1 MKTGLL
7 TYHFGH
13 NYGAMLQ
20 AYAMQAILRRLGH
33 DPRFIYY
40 RQDFT
45 FVSKY
50 EREKI
55 RSLKALVKALPFMLL
70 RTKLRDRFD
79 RFEEFLASE
88 LALTKRYPTIDALM
102 QDLPDVEAYVCGS
115 DQIWNLQNGVMGY
128 FFGKFVPESCRL
140 ISYAPSMGNDIMPD
154 EHREEVRELLKRF
167 DAISVREESGRKLI
181 QELTDKPV
189 AKVIDPVFLVEDEA
203 WHSLERAPNID
214 VPYIAFYSLESSPRT
229 SRIVKRLAKTLKMP
243 VVVLGKGGSFVFT
256 CRTKIAVESGPR
268 EFLGWIRGA
277 KLVIT
282 NSFHATAFSVKFRV
296 PFVTISHSHRNARM
310 RDFLTDLGIADRLI
324 STADELSGDIGWL
337 FESFPA
343 SVSQGLEAQINAS
356 WNYLATA
363 MPSPIRNP

>member
-20 AYAMQAILRRLGH
+20 AYAMQAILRQLGH
-33 DPRFIYY
+33 DPYFIYF

-55 RSLKALVKALPFMLL
+55 RSPKALVKALPFMLL

-88 LALTKRYPTIDALM
+88 LSLTKRYPTIDALL
-102 QDLPDVEAYVCGS
+102 QDPPDVDAYVCGS

-128 FFGKFVPESCRL
+128 FFGKFVPQDCRL
-140 ISYAPSMGNDIMPD
+140 VSYAPSMGNDIMPD

-167 DAISVREESGRKLI
+167 DAISVREESGCKLI
-181 QELTDKPV
+181 QDLTDKPV
-189 AKVIDPVFLVEDEA
+189 TKVIDPVFLVEDEI
-203 WHSLERAPNID
+203 WNSLERPPSID
-214 VPYIAFYSLESSPRT
+214 GPYIAFYSLESSSRT
-229 SRIVKRLAKTLKMP
+229 SHIVKRLAKALKMP
-243 VVVLGKGGSFVFT
+243 VVVLGKGGVFVFT
-256 CRTKIAVESGPR
+256 SRTKIAVESGPR

-282 NSFHATAFSVKFRV
+282 NSFHATAFSVKFGV
-296 PFVTISHSHRNARM
+296 PFVTIAHSHRNARM
-310 RDFLTDLGIADRLI
+310 RDFLTDLGIEDKLI
-324 STADELSGDIGWL
+324 STADDLPDDIGCL
-337 FESFPA
+337 FEPFPA
-343 SVSQGLEAQINAS
+343 SVAKGLETQIAAS
-356 WNYLATA
+356 WDYLASA
-363 MPSPIRNP
+363 MPSDTDNP